1 MKILLSFII
10 LSFGVFIPPAGC
22 DQSVTTS
29 TSPLSTICRKKFEIL
44 YSERQNTSTIFEKA
58 NYGTKKKQSR
68 SKEHYT
74 VFNWW
79 DACIKPSSQ
88 CKNKCGEKE
97 FKMAYCGRPTTLCC
111 MKECDRFELLKRSIH
126 KKRTNIN

>member
-10 LSFGVFIPPAGC
+10 LSFGVFIPPA
-22 DQSVTTS
+22 
-29 TSPLSTICRKKFEIL
+29 
-44 YSERQNTSTIFEKA
+44 
-58 NYGTKKKQSR
+58 R